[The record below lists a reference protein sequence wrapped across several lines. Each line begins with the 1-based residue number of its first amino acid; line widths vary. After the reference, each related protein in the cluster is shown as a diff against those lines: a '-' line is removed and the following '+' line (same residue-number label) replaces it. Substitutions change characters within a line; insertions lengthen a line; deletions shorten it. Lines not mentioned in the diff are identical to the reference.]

1 MIPKLII
8 LAGSKKNLGFSLE
21 TTKEIQGEKIRVFLL
36 KNNWLEKDLVKNP
49 PWDNTPLSNI
59 EIFEKYN
66 KALKKYQTALN
77 KWKNFHLTKTGY
89 RPSEPSFYSYLLTEF
104 RKFREGGKGKSYSV
118 WETAV
123 GFGKALVDAG
133 GQLYNAYDY
142 VAPDRLQP
150 EKQLKNAFTFVR
162 DDLFSPS
169 FYKRNYKAIK
179 SDPIGYLQTAISQ
192 EIMAWT
198 PEGAWAF
205 LEPLIKEETRKY
217 LGGENFLNDLKAYGE
232 IDPSFL
238 TDILKLPTSL
248 RDSISETVAVSVDTA
263 LTTLGM
269 ELLVPIA
276 HPLTYSQT
284 SSVLELTWKDLIKK
298 ISLKIVKGFYSNS
311 QINIKKEENQSG
323 KNMLNID
330 FIKGLK
336 FASFNGSNFETVPL
350 PLEGLSKESINLINT
365 TVSRFKGLLGS
376 INSEDSN
383 WFPVLTDYTLN
394 QLWARKE
401 KIFFNEEQIP
411 LAQNLIASLIWNIR
425 SQELSKLFFELFPS
439 VKSSAGFTALLGTL
453 ARKAKDNIA
462 ILGRWQANQA
472 KNAYEAE
479 QDAIRK
485 ARAQAQ
491 SEGAGISSS
500 MQAQANESKKNQA
513 LTIGLGALALKLLI
527 GMS

>member
-1 MIPKLII
+1 MLPKLII
-8 LAGSKKNLGFSLE
+8 LAGSKKNLGSSVSESELIE
-21 TTKEIQGEKIRVFLL
+21 TYYSFVSRNIPL
-36 KNNWLEKDLVKNP
+36 LEKAGFQIANWPINKSEFAKILEAYRVIGPKKDVP
-49 PWDNTPLSNI
+49 
-59 EIFEKYN
+59 FEFN
-66 KALKKYQTALN
+66 FLN
-77 KWKNFHLTKTGY
+77 KSKKKNVLGY
-89 RPSEPSFYSYLLTEF
+89 FIKPTSTSKSGLDRFFSEISSFASSVYS
-104 RKFREGGKGKSYSV
+104 
-118 WETAV
+118 
-123 GFGKALVDAG
+123 
-133 GQLYNAYDY
+133 AYDY
-142 VAPDRLQP
+142 VTPDKLQP
-150 EKQLKNAFTFVR
+150 EVQIKNVYTFVR
-162 DDLFSPS
+162 DDLFDPS

-192 EIMAWT
+192 EIIAWT

-238 TDILKLPTSL
+238 SDILKLPNSL
-248 RDSISETVAVSVDTA
+248 RESISETVAVSVDMA

-336 FASFNGSNFETVPL
+336 FASFDGSNFETVPL
-350 PLEGLSKESINLINT
+350 PLEGLSKESLNLINT

-401 KIFFNEEQIP
+401 KIFFNENQIP

-425 SQELSKLFFELFPS
+425 AQELSNLFFELVPS
-439 VKSSAGFTALLGTL
+439 VKSSAGFTALLGSL

-479 QDAIRK
+479 QAAIRK
-485 ARAQAQ
+485 ASAQAQ
-491 SEGAGISSS
+491 SEGAWISSS
-500 MQAQANESKKNQA
+500 MQAQASESKKNQA